1 VGLARL
7 LGQSDGAPWNAA
19 AITGAIVMAVAMTAL
34 LGLRETYGVEQVVA
48 RIYDPRRAEVYQR
61 LGIPTVATVSW
72 TTEQIMR
79 RLLPLG
85 ARAEYN
91 LGHFLAGQ
99 KTLEEITLK
108 TRQGIQLI
116 PGASGMQELAAL
128 SHIQA
133 ASIVQAFSNLGK
145 SVDYLIVDVAAGIS
159 PSVLAFLSAC
169 HRRFVVVQDD
179 PSSIADAYGTIK
191 VMSQEMQLDEIY
203 LIPNLVD
210 TQTQGWKL
218 YQRLNDVCMRF
229 LNESIHYLTAI
240 ERDEMVLAALKKYQ
254 SVMEL
259 APGTAAA
266 RDFRRLAELC
276 TQLRPIDHPSGGLQF
291 FMERLLKSSAN
302 Q

>member
-1 VGLARL
+1 MSEQRKTEVIGIASGKGGVGKTTTSVNLAVALRQLGHSVMLFDADLGLA
-7 LGQSDGAPWNAA
+7 NA
-19 AITGAIVMAVAMTAL
+19 
-34 LGLRETYGVEQVVA
+34 
-48 RIYDPRRAEVYQR
+48 
-61 LGIPTVATVSW
+61 
-72 TTEQIMR
+72 QIA
-79 RLLPLG
+79 LG

-99 KTLEEITLK
+99 KTLQEIMIT
-108 TRQGIQLI
+108 TRQGIKLI
-116 PGASGMQELAAL
+116 PGASGMQELAGL
-128 SHIQA
+128 SQLQA
-133 ASIVQAFSNLGK
+133 ASIVQSFGALTDE
-145 SVDYLIVDVAAGIS
+145 VDFLIVDVAAGIS
-159 PSVLAFLSAC
+159 PSVLSFLAAC
-169 HRRFVVVQDD
+169 QRRFIVVKDD

-191 VMSQEMQLDEIY
+191 VLSQEMHLDEIY
-203 LIPNLVD
+203 LLPNLVD

-218 YQRLNDVCMRF
+218 YQRLNDVCVRF

-276 TQLRPIDHPSGGLQF
+276 TQLRPIEHLSGGLQF
-291 FMERLLKSSAN
+291 FMERLLKSSTD